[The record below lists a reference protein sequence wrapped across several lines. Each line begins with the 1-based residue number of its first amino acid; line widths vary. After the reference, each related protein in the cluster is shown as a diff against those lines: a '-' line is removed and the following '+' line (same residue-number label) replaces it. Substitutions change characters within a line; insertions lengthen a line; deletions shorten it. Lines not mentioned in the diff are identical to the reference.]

1 MSLTGG
7 KLNKLNGDAGISAP
21 ENSVPVMKLIRYHKP
36 QSKDELVALIKS
48 HHKNKCECG
57 IISKGTI
64 EDFGNNLYKA
74 QMEFWGEYEFS
85 LEECIQWEYDLF
97 VTNSLRGNTIECMTV
112 SKLKDNLENF
122 VVEKASQFYDEEY
135 RIDLIVKKNNE
146 EICGIQ
152 VKPAT
157 FDLMRNGVINRNVS
171 SNEKW
176 GKPVFYLK
184 YNDNNEFINFDEI
197 INSIK
202 NI

>member
-21 ENSVPVMKLIRYHKP
+21 EKSVPVMKLIRQHKP
-36 QSKDELVALIKS
+36 KSKDELVNLIKS
-48 HHKNKCECG
+48 HSEGNCDCK
-57 IISKGTI
+57 IVSQGTI
-64 EDFGNNLYKA
+64 EDFGKNLFDA
-74 QMEFWGEYEFS
+74 QIKFWGKNEFS

-97 VTNSLRGNTIECMTV
+97 VTNSLRGDTIEKKAL
-112 SKLKDNLENF
+112 SKLNEELNDLSVTESNR
-122 VVEKASQFYDEEY
+122 FYDEEY
-135 RIDLIVKKNNE
+135 RIDLIIKKNNE

-157 FDLMRNGVINRNVS
+157 YDLMRKGVINRNIS

-184 YNDNNEFINFDEI
+184 YNDRDEFVNFDDVLK
-197 INSIK
+197 SIE
-202 NI
+202 NL